1 MENTMRTFTLRTTA
15 ILALLLAL
23 APALAQ
29 SDTQLISIPLSRPGE
44 PISLEIDILS
54 ARIEVI
60 GEDRE
65 DALFEVTIEE
75 GERKIVT
82 PSGTKTLTTAGY
94 ELEIDERDN
103 RISFDTDWRR
113 NKISVVARIP
123 RYADLDLSTI
133 EDGEI
138 IVSNISGNLE
148 LSNVN
153 GPITANGISG
163 SVIASSVNDAID
175 LSFVS
180 IDDANASSLETVN
193 GELTVRL
200 PAALGAQIHLDT
212 SHGEIFS
219 EFEVDVQAS
228 NPTVIRNDDGSGS
241 EVRIES
247 VIIANI
253 NGGGPIIRMNS
264 MNGDINIRKTN

>member
-1 MENTMRTFTLRTTA
+1 MRTFILRATTV
-15 ILALLLAL
+15 LALFLGLGL

-29 SDTQLISIPLSRPGE
+29 SDTQLINIPLSRPGE

-82 PSGTKTLTTAGY
+82 PSGTKTLTGAGY
-94 ELEIDERDN
+94 ELEVDEHDN

-113 NKISVVARIP
+113 NKITVVARIP
-123 RYADLDLSTI
+123 RHADLDLGTI

-138 IVSNISGNLE
+138 IVSNITGNLE

-153 GPITANGISG
+153 GPITASGISG
-163 SVIASSVNDAID
+163 SVIAESVNNTID

-200 PAALGAQIHLDT
+200 PATLGAQIHLDT
-212 SHGEIFS
+212 SQGEIFS
-219 EFEVDVQAS
+219 DFEVDVQPS
-228 NPTVIRNDDGSGS
+228 NPTVIRNDDGNGS

-264 MNGDINIRKTN
+264 LNGDINIRKAK

>member
-1 MENTMRTFTLRTTA
+1 MENTMRTFTLRATA
-15 ILALLLAL
+15 ALTLFLGM

-29 SDTQLISIPLSRPGE
+29 SDAQFISIPLSRPGE
-44 PISLEIDILS
+44 PIELEIDIMS

-65 DALFEVTIEE
+65 DALFEVTIAE
-75 GERKIVT
+75 GQRKIVT
-82 PSGTKTLTTAGY
+82 PSGTQTLTNSGY
-94 ELEIDERDN
+94 ALEVDEHDN

-113 NKISVVARIP
+113 NKVSVIARIP
-123 RYADLDLSTI
+123 QRADLELSTI

-138 IVSNISGNLE
+138 IVTNISGNLE

-153 GPITANGISG
+153 GPITASGISG
-163 SVIASSVNDAID
+163 SIIAESVNESID
-175 LSFVS
+175 LSFVT

-200 PAALGAQIHLDT
+200 PANLGAQIHLDT
-212 SHGEIFS
+212 SQGEIFS
-219 EFEVDVQAS
+219 DFEVEVLTS
-228 NPTVIRNDDGSGS
+228 EPTVIRNDDGSGS

-247 VIIANI
+247 VIIANV

-264 MNGDINIRKTN
+264 LNGDINIRKIN

>member
-1 MENTMRTFTLRTTA
+1 MRTFTLRATTV
-15 ILALLLAL
+15 LALFLGLGL

-29 SDTQLISIPLSRPGE
+29 SGAQLINIPLSRPGE

-82 PSGTKTLTTAGY
+82 PSGTKTLTGAGY
-94 ELEIDERDN
+94 ELEVDEHDN

-113 NKISVVARIP
+113 NKITVVARIP
-123 RYADLDLSTI
+123 RHADLDLGTI

-138 IVSNISGNLE
+138 IVSNITGNLE

-153 GPITANGISG
+153 GPITASGISG
-163 SVIASSVNDAID
+163 SVIAESVNDAID

-200 PAALGAQIHLDT
+200 PATLGAQIHLDT
-212 SHGEIFS
+212 SQGEIFS
-219 EFEVDVQAS
+219 DFEVDVQPS
-228 NPTVIRNDDGSGS
+228 NPTVIRNDDGNGS

-264 MNGDINIRKTN
+264 LNGDINIRKAK